1 MEQAALAKL
10 TAILPQITEVPGL
23 GPIPEEEAIAAH
35 QNHSVTSI
43 RWNPHKTVAVPF
55 NHKQVP
61 WNPSGVYLEERPVF
75 TLDPLFHA
83 GAYYVQEA
91 SSMFVEHAFKSLVGD
106 SETPLRVL
114 DLCAAPGGKSTLLA
128 ALLKEDDL
136 LISNEVIQTRASIL
150 AENLT
155 RWGQMNTWVTNND
168 PKDFAKIPGY
178 FDVMLV
184 DAPCTGSGLWRKD
197 EAALDEWSVDH
208 VKLCS
213 ERQKR
218 ILADV
223 IPALKEDGILLY
235 ATCSYS
241 AEENE
246 WIADWICEQLDLESV
261 AVPVDATWNIT
272 ETKSPKHHAAG
283 YRFYPWK
290 LNGEGFFLAAF
301 KKRATSFKEEPQSS
315 KKDKKNLHKS
325 NAAKI
330 KDETPR
336 WKSFLSNDFIA
347 IEKNEEWYG
356 IHANHKKD
364 YDWLQSLLRIK
375 KTGTALG
382 KFAGKDIIPDHELAL
397 SIHLS
402 KDVKRIEADKEDALL
417 FLKKEEVLKDNPVK
431 GWQLLTFE
439 GLGLGWGKWLP
450 NRMNN
455 YFPKNWRIRMEIK

>member
-10 TAILPQITEVPGL
+10 SAIIPQISAVPGL
-23 GPIPEEEAIAAH
+23 GYLPEAAIITAH
-35 QNHSVTSI
+35 QQTPLTSI
-43 RWNPHKTVAVPF
+43 RYNPNKTIASFSELPS
-55 NHKQVP
+55 VP
-61 WNPSGVYLEERPVF
+61 WSSYGVYLPERPVF

-91 SSMFVEHAFKSLVGD
+91 SSMFVEHAFKSTIQRG
-106 SETPLRVL
+106 EAPLRVL

-128 ALLKEDDL
+128 SLLQEEDL
-136 LISNEVIQTRASIL
+136 LISNEVIQARASIL

-168 PKDFAKIPGY
+168 PKEFAKLPGY
-178 FDVMLV
+178 FDLMLI

-197 EAALDEWSVDH
+197 AGALDEWSQEH

-218 ILADV
+218 ILADAL
-223 IPALKEDGILLY
+223 PALKQDGVLLY

-246 WIADWICEQLDLESV
+246 MICDWICENMGMESLEI
-261 AVPVDATWNIT
+261 PVDSTWHIT
-272 ETKSPKHHAAG
+272 ETLSEKHKAAG
-283 YRFYPWK
+283 YRFYPWQ

-301 KKRATSFKEEPQSS
+301 RKINAAEQEEPSRKQ
-315 KKDKKNLHKS
+315 KKQQQRGS
-325 NAAKI
+325 NPKA
-330 KDETPR
+330 KDEMQR
-336 WKSFLSNDFIA
+336 WRPWLNNDLA
-347 IEKNEEWYG
+347 LIEKNEEWYG
-356 IHANHKKD
+356 IHATHKKD
-364 YDWLQSLLRIK
+364 YELFQSVLRIK

-382 KFAGKDIIPDHELAL
+382 KIAGKDIIPDHELAL

-402 KDVKRIEADKEDALL
+402 GDVKKVATDKETALL

-431 GWQLLTFE
+431 GWQLLTYE

-455 YFPKNWRIRMEIK
+455 YFPKNWRIRMEVK

>member
-1 MEQAALAKL
+1 MEQAVLAKL
-10 TAILPQITEVPGL
+10 SAILPQISSVPGL
-23 GPIPEEEAIAAH
+23 GKIPVEAVIAAH
-35 QNHSVTSI
+35 QHQAITSI
-43 RWNPHKTVAVPF
+43 RWNPNKTINNKPGLEP
-55 NHKQVP
+55 VP
-61 WNPSGVYLEERPVF
+61 WNQYGVYLKERPVF

-91 SSMFVEHAFKSLVGD
+91 SSMFVEYAFKNTVQHGES
-106 SETPLRVL
+106 PLRVL
-114 DLCAAPGGKSTLLA
+114 DLCAAPGGKSTLLGS
-128 ALLKEDDL
+128 LLQDEDL

-168 PKDFAKIPGY
+168 PKDFAKLPGY
-178 FDVMLV
+178 FDVMLI

-197 EAALDEWSVDH
+197 ADALDEWSVDH

-218 ILADV
+218 ILADAL
-223 IPALKEDGILLY
+223 PALKQDGVLLY

-246 WIADWICEQLDLESV
+246 MVCDWICENMGMESLKI
-261 AVPVDATWNIT
+261 PVDATWNIT
-272 ETKSPKHHAAG
+272 ETISEKHGAAG
-283 YRFYPWK
+283 YRFYPWQ

-301 KKRATSFKEEPQSS
+301 R
-315 KKDKKNLHKS
+315 KKDVNEEADEPSRKQKKQQQKTS
-325 NAAKI
+325 NTKP
-330 KDETPR
+330 KDETAR
-336 WKSFLSNDFIA
+336 WKPWLKNDFA
-347 IEKNEEWYG
+347 LIEKNEEWYG
-356 IHANHKKD
+356 IHAAHKKD
-364 YDWLQSLLRIK
+364 YELLQPLLRIK

-382 KFAGKDIIPDHELAL
+382 KFAGKDVIPDHELAL

-402 KDVKRIEADKEDALL
+402 EDVKRVEAGKEEALL
-417 FLKKEEVLKDNPVK
+417 FMKKEEVLKDNPVK
-431 GWQLLTFE
+431 GWQLLCYE

-455 YFPKNWRIRMEIK
+455 YFPKNWRIRMEVK